1 MLAHS
6 GGQHFQGGVNRPAV
20 HLALN
25 CKCKPDM
32 GIDMDGINML
42 LFYYKVGCFSK
53 FPAILQV
60 FP

>member
-25 CKCKPDM
+25 CKRKIDM
-32 GIDMDGINML
+32 RIDMDGVNML
-42 LFYYKVGCFSK
+42 LFYYKVNGFFK
-53 FPAILQV
+53 FHKA
-60 FP
+60 